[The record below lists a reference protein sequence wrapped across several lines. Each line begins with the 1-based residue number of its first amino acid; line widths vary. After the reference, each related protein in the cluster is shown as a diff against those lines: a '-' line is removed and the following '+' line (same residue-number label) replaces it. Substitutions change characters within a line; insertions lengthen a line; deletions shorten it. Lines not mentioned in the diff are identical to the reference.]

1 MIVIFKI
8 SRLASKQARKP
19 SRIVIPQDIS
29 AFPGFPTDMGKFE
42 SATSYGEAVIRFW
55 HDWRKVKSKDKK
67 KAKREKIRS
76 EKANSTGNYIIR

>member
-1 MIVIFKI
+1 
-8 SRLASKQARKP
+8 
-19 SRIVIPQDIS
+19 
-29 AFPGFPTDMGKFE
+29 MGKFE

-76 EKANSTGNYIIR
+76 EKDNSTGNYIIR